1 MKDDKRLEHI
11 GIWYEFDAGV
21 KTFEKTMNL
30 YHLNQRHENQGTA
43 LFEEMC
49 RPNGLEEPEV
59 KNYDLPRR
67 RLTAFGRTSGGPR
80 PGARTW
86 RGGSS

>member
-1 MKDDKRLEHI
+1 M
-11 GIWYEFDAGV
+11 

-49 RPNGLEEPEV
+49 RPSGLEEPEV
-59 KNYDLPRR
+59 KKPR
-67 RLTAFGRTSGGPR
+67 LATATVDSI
-80 PGARTW
+80 
-86 RGGSS
+86 